1 MFEFIWKKKRKEGQN
16 QADEKWNQF
25 HRKKSG
31 QEKAENEVHNESNL
45 GESINKILSW
55 NKLNLKT
62 IITIN

>member
-16 QADEKWNQF
+16 QADEKWNQL

-31 QEKAENEVHNESNL
+31 QKKEENDVHNESNL
-45 GESINKILSW
+45 DEIINIIIGW

-62 IITIN
+62 IIKIN